1 MITCKKESEAS
12 KLAYDTMILL
22 SPRIDFCNRK
32 RPSNYLSNFS
42 SIENMCV
49 ESHRKLAVMNL
60 KLSKQYCHETVT
72 EYNTSLM
79 VLLAY
84 MYQSILTCGDRT
96 LLLKAMELMS
106 RLVMIN
112 DNAHIIS
119 RLSVEMQE
127 MLTELLCATTTSLEP
142 LYTDSVTNIF
152 HKQPACFNSV
162 YNTIYDEEVREY
174 AIDILYG
181 YSLTHSLTYSLTYL
195 LTHSPS
201 IFVNGSTEMHIRLGN
216 VPGLPHILF
225 KIIDTR
231 ADKYVIK
238 SDERTK
244 KLESML
250 NMLAA
255 RPEHYD
261 KFKSLEIDATIAAFN
276 DELIADSYQTLTT
289 HTIGMKPVKYAAIAD
304 EGANR

>member
-1 MITCKKESEAS
+1 
-12 KLAYDTMILL
+12 
-22 SPRIDFCNRK
+22 
-32 RPSNYLSNFS
+32 
-42 SIENMCV
+42 
-49 ESHRKLAVMNL
+49 
-60 KLSKQYCHETVT
+60 
-72 EYNTSLM
+72 
-79 VLLAY
+79 
-84 MYQSILTCGDRT
+84 
-96 LLLKAMELMS
+96 
-106 RLVMIN
+106 
-112 DNAHIIS
+112 
-119 RLSVEMQE
+119 
-127 MLTELLCATTTSLEP
+127 
-142 LYTDSVTNIF
+142 
-152 HKQPACFNSV
+152 
-162 YNTIYDEEVREY
+162 
-174 AIDILYG
+174 
-181 YSLTHSLTYSLTYL
+181 
-195 LTHSPS
+195 
-201 IFVNGSTEMHIRLGN
+201 MHIRLGN

-289 HTIGMKPVKYAAIAD
+289 HTMGMKPGKYAAIVD

>member
-1 MITCKKESEAS
+1 
-12 KLAYDTMILL
+12 
-22 SPRIDFCNRK
+22 
-32 RPSNYLSNFS
+32 
-42 SIENMCV
+42 
-49 ESHRKLAVMNL
+49 
-60 KLSKQYCHETVT
+60 
-72 EYNTSLM
+72 
-79 VLLAY
+79 
-84 MYQSILTCGDRT
+84 
-96 LLLKAMELMS
+96 
-106 RLVMIN
+106 
-112 DNAHIIS
+112 
-119 RLSVEMQE
+119 
-127 MLTELLCATTTSLEP
+127 
-142 LYTDSVTNIF
+142 
-152 HKQPACFNSV
+152 
-162 YNTIYDEEVREY
+162 
-174 AIDILYG
+174 
-181 YSLTHSLTYSLTYL
+181 
-195 LTHSPS
+195 
-201 IFVNGSTEMHIRLGN
+201 MHIRLGN

-289 HTIGMKPVKYAAIAD
+289 HTIGMKPVKYAAIVD